1 MNRILPKILAVL
13 TRHDRDIVVAGVDFQ
28 WSDNLWTPNIFRV
41 YELIFGRRLDKN
53 GGSIRAASKGWIDS
67 EEGVF
72 YQFGIAFEDNVALVE
87 ASIRQFFANFRLPK
101 FKLVYFPVLTFQ
113 TPNGMT
119 ISRQMLI
126 PYRFAIAIDNTGSV
140 QDSAHPE
147 SFNFL
152 FTGSN
157 GLLTLTGVNT
167 AAGEW
172 PTNTTYNSVNMTQD
186 TYNANSHINSGSN
199 DTAFYSLRGP
209 STGTNAVGIAWT
221 GSPIVYGITVA
232 SYTGVS
238 QGAYDNSNAVDS
250 GTGTTT
256 SLVMNLPNVQAA
268 NCWAIGF
275 LINDQAA
282 PSYSVGAER
291 VANPRS
297 SADSQFDSAGTIGT
311 GSQNIT
317 ATISP
322 AAHTYYTIFSIAPV
336 AAAVTVSKSIIS
348 DLIIFN

>member
-1 MNRILPKILAVL
+1 MAVL
-13 TRHDRDIVVAGVDFQ
+13 TRHDRQIVTRVVDFQ
-28 WSDNLWTPNIFRV
+28 WSDKLWTHNIFRV
-41 YELIFGRRLDKN
+41 YEVLFGRRLDEN
-53 GGSIRAASKGWIDS
+53 GGSIRAASRGWIDS

-72 YQFGIAFEDNVALVE
+72 YQYGIAFEDNVALVE
-87 ASIRQFFANFRLPK
+87 ASIRQFFSSFRLPK

-186 TYNANSHINSGSN
+186 TYNANSHINGGSN

-238 QGAYDNSNAVDS
+238 QGAWDSSNSVDS

-256 SLVMNLPNVQAA
+256 SLAMSTTVVAA
-268 NCWAIGF
+268 NCWLLGF
-275 LINDQAA
+275 VINDQAA
-282 PSYSVGAER
+282 PSFSVGAER

-297 SADSQFDSAGTIGT
+297 GANSQFDSAGTVGT
-311 GSQNIT
+311 GSQTDT

-322 AAHTYYTIFSIAPV
+322 AAHTYYTIFSLAPV

-348 DLIIFN
+348 DLIIFD